1 MPPSHGRN
9 ALSRPVLFVL
19 VGTRTPGN
27 VGAVC
32 RAVGAF
38 GLAGV
43 RLVRPECDPGHEE
56 ARWLAHGAEDV
67 LRAVTVH
74 DDLAQALGDC
84 SRSAATTARPRHWNR
99 AVLAPG
105 ELRGEAARATS
116 ECPFALVF
124 GPEDRGLTNEDLAHC
139 DAVVSIPLPDDA
151 TATLSLPAAA
161 ALLARETARAE
172 EVTAAVAAVVPPA
185 GAAPALDAAGLDDL
199 LDDIRRTLDEIGFR
213 ARPDEVRFRGSLRDF
228 LSRAR
233 PTDADRR
240 MLRHMFA
247 QVGKWRR
254 RIRGEAA
261 RGLLS

>member
-1 MPPSHGRN
+1 
-9 ALSRPVLFVL
+9 

-27 VGAVC
+27 IGAVC
-32 RAVGAF
+32 RTVGAF

-56 ARWLAHGAEDV
+56 ARWLAHGAGDV
-67 LRAVTVH
+67 LRSVTVH

-84 SRSAATTARPRHWNR
+84 GRSAATTARPRHWSR
-99 AVLAPG
+99 AVLAP
-105 ELRGEAARATS
+105 ENLRAEAMRATDGR
-116 ECPFALVF
+116 PFALVF
-124 GPEDRGLTNEDLAHC
+124 GPEDRGLTNEDLAQC

-161 ALLARETARAE
+161 ALLAREAARAP
-172 EVTAAVAAVVPPA
+172 AAPSAATVPA
-185 GAAPALDAAGLDDL
+185 GAEPALDAAGLDDL
-199 LDDIRRTLDEIGFR
+199 LDDIERTLDGIGFR
-213 ARPDEVRFRGSLRDF
+213 ARPDRVRFRGSLRDF

-233 PTDADRR
+233 PTGADRR

-254 RIRGEAA
+254 RIRGEAR